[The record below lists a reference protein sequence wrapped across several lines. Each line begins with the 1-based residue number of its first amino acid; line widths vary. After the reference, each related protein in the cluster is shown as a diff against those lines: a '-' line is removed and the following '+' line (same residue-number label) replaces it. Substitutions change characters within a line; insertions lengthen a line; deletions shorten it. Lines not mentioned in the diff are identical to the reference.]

1 MNTLEAIK
9 MRKSV
14 RSYLAKP
21 LEEDKVK
28 AVAEA
33 GDMAAKAG
41 QVTLNVITNPEI
53 LRMISETG
61 VQVMKNS
68 GNPFLEKVASV
79 PDYSPIYDSP
89 AMIVVSAETTEDTMA
104 VGMNTANCACAAQNM
119 LLAATELGLGSCYIV
134 SGTLAFMVPEV
145 KATAGIAEN
154 MTPSCAVI
162 IGYTEDSAPHADA
175 MKIPI
180 TLSIAD
186 KYMRDYIKIPETIF
200 LF

>member
-162 IGYTEDSAPHADA
+162 IGYTEDSAPHEERHENPNN
-175 MKIPI
+175 II
-180 TLSIAD
+180 
-186 KYMRDYIKIPETIF
+186 YCR
-200 LF
+200 

>member
-119 LLAATELGLGSCYIV
+119 PPQNWVL
-134 SGTLAFMVPEV
+134 VP
-145 KATAGIAEN
+145 AI
-154 MTPSCAVI
+154 S
-162 IGYTEDSAPHADA
+162 Y
-175 MKIPI
+175 
-180 TLSIAD
+180 
-186 KYMRDYIKIPETIF
+186 PEHWH
-200 LF
+200 LWCRR

>member
-21 LEEDKVK
+21 LEEDNVK

-89 AMIVVSAETTEDTMA
+89 AMIVVSAETA
-104 VGMNTANCACAAQNM
+104 
-119 LLAATELGLGSCYIV
+119 
-134 SGTLAFMVPEV
+134 
-145 KATAGIAEN
+145 K
-154 MTPSCAVI
+154 
-162 IGYTEDSAPHADA
+162 
-175 MKIPI
+175 
-180 TLSIAD
+180 LS
-186 KYMRDYIKIPETIF
+186 K
-200 LF
+200 

>member
-1 MNTLEAIK
+1 MGVGS
-9 MRKSV
+9 SV

-33 GDMAAKAG
+33 GDMAAKG
-41 QVTLNVITNPEI
+41 RVKVTLNVITESEI

-134 SGTLAFMVPEV
+134 SGTLAFMVPEKV
-145 KATAGIAEN
+145 KSNCWNCRKYDTLLCSYYRVYG
-154 MTPSCAVI
+154 
-162 IGYTEDSAPHADA
+162 GFAPHAERHA
-175 MKIPI
+175 NPYNIYLLQI
-180 TLSIAD
+180 NT
-186 KYMRDYIKIPETIF
+186 
-200 LF
+200 

>member
-104 VGMNTANCACAAQNM
+104 VGMNTAKYAACRHRTGSWFLLYRIRNIGIYGAGGKSNCWNCRKYDTLLCSYYRVYGGFCAARR
-119 LLAATELGLGSCYIV
+119 
-134 SGTLAFMVPEV
+134 
-145 KATAGIAEN
+145 
-154 MTPSCAVI
+154 TP
-162 IGYTEDSAPHADA
+162 
-175 MKIPI
+175 
-180 TLSIAD
+180 
-186 KYMRDYIKIPETIF
+186 
-200 LF
+200 